1 MERKR
6 REGVE
11 RKRRESERVRNFIA
25 FFGEDNQWCAN
36 AQYIIF
42 IHYLYL
48 VLGHVSDIFLLSHSQ
63 GPQLRSQSS

>member
-1 MERKR
+1 M
-6 REGVE
+6 RECE
-11 RKRRESERVRNFIA
+11 EFYC